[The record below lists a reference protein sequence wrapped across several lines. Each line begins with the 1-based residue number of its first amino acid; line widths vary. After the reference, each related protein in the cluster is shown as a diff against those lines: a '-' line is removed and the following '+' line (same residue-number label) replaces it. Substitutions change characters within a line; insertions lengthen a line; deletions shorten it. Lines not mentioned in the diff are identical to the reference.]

1 VNWLKNLITIVLGL
15 IVIGIGILFT
25 IHNTD
30 QVAIDL
36 VFFQLPEASVSLWLI
51 AAFVL
56 GALCGILLST
66 LVILSLKTR
75 LRSSQRKV
83 MTFRKELDKLRT
95 AGLKDS
101 S

>member
-1 VNWLKNLITIVLGL
+1 MNWLKNLITILL
-15 IVIGIGILFT
+15 ALVIIGVGILFT

-36 VFFQLPEASVSLWLI
+36 VFFQLPEASLSLWLI
-51 AAFVL
+51 AAFVV
-56 GALCGILLST
+56 GAVCGIALS
-66 LVILSLKTR
+66 VVSILSLKTR

-83 MTFRKELDKLRT
+83 VAFRKELDQLRT

-101 S
+101 P

>member
-1 VNWLKNLITIVLGL
+1 MNWLKNLITIVLGL

>member
-15 IVIGIGILFT
+15 IVIGVGILFT

-30 QVAIDL
+30 RVAIDL
-36 VFFQLPEASVSLWLI
+36 VFFQLPEASLSLWLI
-51 AAFVL
+51 ATFVL
-56 GALCGILLST
+56 GALCGILLS
-66 LVILSLKTR
+66 VVAILSLKTR

-83 MTFRKELDKLRT
+83 MAFRKELDQLRT

-101 S
+101 T

>member
-1 VNWLKNLITIVLGL
+1 MSWLKNLITIVLGL

-36 VFFQLPEASVSLWLI
+36 VFFQLPEASLSLWLI

-56 GALCGILLST
+56 GALSGVMISLLA
-66 LVILSLKTR
+66 IMSLKTR
-75 LRSSQRKV
+75 LHSSRRKV
-83 MTFRKELDKLRT
+83 VAFRKELDQLRT

-101 S
+101 T

>member
-15 IVIGIGILFT
+15 IVIGVGILFT

-30 QVAIDL
+30 RVSIDL
-36 VFFQLPEASVSLWLI
+36 VFFQLPEASLSLWLI
-51 AAFVL
+51 ATFVL
-56 GALCGILLST
+56 GALCGILLSIV
-66 LVILSLKTR
+66 VILSLKTR

-83 MTFRKELDKLRT
+83 MAFRKELDQLRT

-101 S
+101 I